1 MKKII
6 LVDGN
11 NLLFRSYYAT
21 AYTGN
26 LMKNSKGF
34 PTNALFGFTNMINKI
49 LHEENPT
56 HIIVAFDKGK
66 TFRHEKYADYKGG
79 RGETPDE
86 LKMQFPVAKE
96 LLTYMGIKYY
106 EIDNYEADDIIGTFA
121 KFCDDEDEFIG
132 TIISSDKDLL
142 QLISSDVDIKL
153 LKQKDYIRYNEETF
167 KEAYGIDPIRIIDLK
182 ALMGDSS
189 DNIPGVKGIGE
200 KTALKLLQQY
210 GSLDN
215 IYQNI
220 DSIKGASKQKLID
233 DKDNAYKSFDL
244 ATIVRDVPMEID
256 IKDVILKEKDSEK
269 LNNLYRNL
277 EFYSFLKK
285 EKETVKEINNPI
297 FENHEVVDNKE
308 SQNLEPSINF
318 SKVVIDEDGIVD
330 TDISTK
336 KELSIT
342 IVENVN
348 DIPKIDEC
356 AFYLE
361 ILGTNYH
368 KSEIIGAGVYNK
380 DVSLY
385 IPFSI
390 LKNCKDLLT
399 KTVKSTYDLKKTYVS
414 LKWNNIDIT
423 NVNFDSMIAASLLDY
438 NVKDDITYLSNQ
450 MGYDLEFYESVYGKG
465 SKLHIPDET
474 EVARNCINK
483 AKFIYETKEKLLS
496 KLKEEEMLE
505 LYNDIEHPLITVL
518 GDMEY
523 NGVYVDKRVLEEM
536 GKEIEIKLE
545 LLSKDIYNLAGEE
558 FNISSPFQLGDILF
572 DKLGLPHGKKGT
584 RGYSTAIDV
593 LEKLKD
599 KHPIINLIIEHRNLT
614 KLHSTYIEGLINS
627 IMPDNK
633 VHTIYTQA
641 LTRTGRLSSIEPNL
655 QNIPVRDEYGKLI
668 RKAFIPSP
676 NSIIVSA
683 DYSQI
688 ELRILASI
696 ANVEALKQ
704 AFKEGKDI
712 HSKTASDIFGV
723 PIDTVTKGMRRIA
736 KAVNFGIVY
745 GISGFG
751 LSENIGVSTKEAR
764 EFINNYLETYPGIK
778 KYMDDTIAKAKE
790 TGYVRTLFN
799 RKRIIPE
806 LNNKNYMIRSAGERI
821 ALNTPIQ
828 GTSADIIKKAMI
840 EIDKKFKENNIK
852 SKMILQ
858 VHDELIFDTLKEEKE
873 KVCEIIES
881 VMDADYNINV
891 PLEIDIESGE
901 DWYQAK

>member
-1 MKKII
+1 M
-6 LVDGN
+6 V
-11 NLLFRSYYAT
+11 RE
-21 AYTGN
+21 
-26 LMKNSKGF
+26 
-34 PTNALFGFTNMINKI
+34 TN
-49 LHEENPT
+49 
-56 HIIVAFDKGK
+56 V
-66 TFRHEKYADYKGG
+66 
-79 RGETPDE
+79 
-86 LKMQFPVAKE
+86 
-96 LLTYMGIKYY
+96 
-106 EIDNYEADDIIGTFA
+106 
-121 KFCDDEDEFIG
+121 
-132 TIISSDKDLL
+132 
-142 QLISSDVDIKL
+142 
-153 LKQKDYIRYNEETF
+153 
-167 KEAYGIDPIRIIDLK
+167 
-182 ALMGDSS
+182 
-189 DNIPGVKGIGE
+189 
-200 KTALKLLQQY
+200 
-210 GSLDN
+210 
-215 IYQNI
+215 
-220 DSIKGASKQKLID
+220 
-233 DKDNAYKSFDL
+233 
-244 ATIVRDVPMEID
+244 TIV
-256 IKDVILKEKDSEK
+256 K
-269 LNNLYRNL
+269 
-277 EFYSFLKK
+277 
-285 EKETVKEINNPI
+285 
-297 FENHEVVDNKE
+297 
-308 SQNLEPSINF
+308 
-318 SKVVIDEDGIVD
+318 
-330 TDISTK
+330 
-336 KELSIT
+336 
-342 IVENVN
+342 NVN
-348 DIPKIDEC
+348 EVPKIDEC

-368 KSEIIGAGVYNK
+368 RSEIIGAGIYNE

-385 IPFSI
+385 IPFAI
-390 LKNCKDLLT
+390 LKDCKDLLT
-399 KTVKSTYDLKKTYVS
+399 KTVKSTYDLKKDYVA
-414 LKWNNIDIT
+414 LKWNDIDIT
-423 NVNFDSMIAASLLDY
+423 NVNFDAMIASSLLDY
-438 NVKDDITYLSNQ
+438 NVKDDIAYLSNQ
-450 MGYDLEFYESVYGKG
+450 MGHDLEFYEKVYGKG
-465 SKLHIPDET
+465 TRLHISDEV
-474 EVARNCINK
+474 ESAKNCINK
-483 AKFIYETKEKLLS
+483 ARFIYETKEELLN
-496 KLKEEEMLE
+496 KLKDEEMLD
-505 LYNDIEHPLITVL
+505 LYYDIEHPLITVL

-523 NGVYVDKRVLEEM
+523 NGVYVDKSILEEM

-572 DKLGLPHGKKGT
+572 EKLGLPHGKIGT

-593 LEKLKD
+593 LEKIKD

-704 AFKEGKDI
+704 AFKEGRDI

-723 PIDTVTKGMRRIA
+723 PIDMVTKNMRRIA

-751 LSENIGVSTKEAR
+751 LSENIGVSTKEAK

-790 TGYVRTLFN
+790 VGYVRTLFN

-840 EIDKKFKENNIK
+840 EVDKKFKENNIK

-881 VMDADYNINV
+881 VMDADYNISV

>member
-34 PTNALFGFTNMINKI
+34 PTNALFGFTHMINKI
-49 LHEENPT
+49 LHEEKPT

-132 TIISSDKDLL
+132 TIVSSDKDLL

-153 LKQKDYIRYNEETF
+153 LKQKDYIRYNEESF
-167 KEAYGIDPIRIIDLK
+167 KRAYGIEPIRIVDLK

-200 KTALKLLQQY
+200 KTALKLLQKY

-215 IYQNI
+215 IYENI
-220 DSIKGASKQKLID
+220 DSIKGAARQKLID
-233 DKDNAYKSFDL
+233 DKENAYKSFDL
-244 ATIVRDVPMEID
+244 ATIVRDVPMEIN
-256 IKDVILKEKDSEK
+256 INDVILKEKDSEK
-269 LNNLYRNL
+269 LNNLYEDL

-285 EKETVKEINNPI
+285 EKEEK
-297 FENHEVVDNKE
+297 
-308 SQNLEPSINF
+308 
-318 SKVVIDEDGIVD
+318 KVVRETNV
-330 TDISTK
+330 
-336 KELSIT
+336 T
-342 IVENVN
+342 IVKNVN
-348 DIPKIDEC
+348 EVPKIDEC

-368 KSEIIGAGVYNK
+368 RSEIIGAGIYNE

-385 IPFSI
+385 IPFAI
-390 LKNCKDLLT
+390 LKDCKDLLT
-399 KTVKSTYDLKKTYVS
+399 KTIKSTYDLKKDYVA
-414 LKWNNIDIT
+414 LKWNDIDIT
-423 NVNFDSMIAASLLDY
+423 NVNFDAMIASSLLDY
-438 NVKDDITYLSNQ
+438 NVKDDIAYLSNQ
-450 MGYDLEFYESVYGKG
+450 MGNDLEFYEKVYGKG
-465 SKLHIPDET
+465 TRLHIPDEV
-474 EVARNCINK
+474 EIAKNCINK
-483 AKFIYETKEKLLS
+483 ARFIYETKEELLN
-496 KLKEEEMLE
+496 KLKDEEMLD
-505 LYNDIEHPLITVL
+505 LYYDIEHPLITVL

-523 NGVYVDKRVLEEM
+523 NGVYVDKSILEEM

-572 DKLGLPHGKKGT
+572 EKLGLPHGKIGT

-593 LEKLKD
+593 LEKIKD

-696 ANVEALKQ
+696 ADVEALKQ

-723 PIDTVTKGMRRIA
+723 PVDMVTKNMRRIA

-751 LSENIGVSTKEAR
+751 LSENIGVSTKEAK

-778 KYMDDTIAKAKE
+778 KYMDDTIARAKE
-790 TGYVRTLFN
+790 VGYVRTLFN
-799 RKRIIPE
+799 RKRVIPE
-806 LNNKNYMIRSAGERI
+806 LKNKNYMIRNAGERI

-840 EIDKKFKENNIK
+840 EVDKKFKENNIK

-901 DWYQAK
+901 NWYQAK